1 MNSLIITIFI
11 SFFAGAMSYMIA
23 KFWLL
28 PIFRYHQIR
37 QLIDAEL
44 VFYKAADDTAVSQ
57 WLSEKKETLRRQ
69 SVSLS
74 GVYYDLPHWYKLV
87 LMQRSEFPDKA
98 ADDLM
103 KLSNTSNSEHARNRV
118 EHIREFLAPKYS

>member
-1 MNSLIITIFI
+1 MNSLIIVIFI

-28 PIFRYHQIR
+28 PIFRYHQLR

-44 VFYKAADDTAVSQ
+44 AVCKTADDAAVAK
-57 WLSEKKETLRRQ
+57 WLSEKKETLRRH

-74 GVYYDLPHWYKLV
+74 NANYDLPHWYKLV
-87 LMQRSEFPDKA
+87 LSQRAEFHDKA

-103 KLSNTSNSEHARNRV
+103 KLSNTSNPEHARKRV
-118 EHIREFLAPKYS
+118 EHVIAFLAPKS